1 MTTMAPALAVPAGT
15 AVAARVSPEIGSLL
29 FNLFNLSL
37 AAVVLNTR
45 LKERRHLELAKRHG
59 RR

>member
-29 FNLFNLSL
+29 FNLSL